1 MVVFSA
7 IIMAADHRTSMLHG
21 VRSFLNLLI
30 YPLQTIASIPVD
42 AGLWLNGRISSH
54 QSLVDKNELYRT
66 ENLLLKAQLQKF
78 TSLQAENIRLRSLL
92 KSSRKL
98 SDQMLIAETIAVDL
112 DPYKRQIVINKGIRQ
127 GIYAGQPILDAY
139 GIMGQVIQPGSV
151 SSTAILITDPS
162 HAIPVQ
168 VNRNGLR
175 TVLYGIGSAN
185 FLEIPNLPNNA
196 DIEIDDLLI
205 TSGLGAR
212 FPEGYPVA
220 VVRKIERDPGQPFAK
235 IIAESAAHLEQSRV
249 VLLVMRQ
256 EHKPQ
261 LLSDHTGDEKYDLEE
276 NSLEDKS
283 LKDKSPAKKVT
294 GQKTLSSEANN
305 E

>member
-7 IIMAADHRTSMLHG
+7 IIMAADHRTSMLHS
-21 VRSFLNLLI
+21 VRNFLNLLI

-42 AGLWLNGRISSH
+42 TGLWLDDRLSSH
-54 QSLVDKNELYRT
+54 QSLVDKNEQYRT

-112 DPYKRQIVINKGIRQ
+112 DPYKRQIVINKGTSQ
-127 GIYAGQPILDAY
+127 GLYAGQPILDAN
-139 GIMGQVIQPGSV
+139 GIMGQVIQPGAA

-196 DIEIDDLLI
+196 DIESGDLLI
-205 TSGLGAR
+205 TSGLGDR

-220 VVRKIERDPGQPFAK
+220 TVTQIERDPGQPFAK
-235 IIAESAAHLEQSRV
+235 IIAEPAAHLEQSRE
-249 VLLVMRQ
+249 VLLVM
-256 EHKPQ
+256 
-261 LLSDHTGDEKYDLEE
+261 
-276 NSLEDKS
+276 
-283 LKDKSPAKKVT
+283 
-294 GQKTLSSEANN
+294 GQKPAPQPSSKSTDN
-305 E
+305 EKQQPDTSNPVEDINRKQPPAAGDLNE

>member
-1 MVVFSA
+1 MLSGIRSLFS
-7 IIMAADHRTSMLHG
+7 L
-21 VRSFLNLLI
+21 VI
-30 YPLQTIASIPVD
+30 YPLQNIASIPTNT
-42 AGLWLNGRISSH
+42 GLWLDEQLNSH
-54 QSLVDKNELYRT
+54 QSLIVENEDYRT

-112 DPYKRQIVINKGIRQ
+112 DPYKRQIVINKGQ
-127 GIYAGQPILDAY
+127 FSNIYSGQPILDAY
-139 GIMGQVIQPGSV
+139 GIMGQIIHPGIA

-175 TVLYGIGSAN
+175 TVLYGTGAAN
-185 FLEIPNLPNNA
+185 YLEVQNLPNNA
-196 DIEIDDLLI
+196 DIEVGDLLI
-205 TSGLGAR
+205 TSGLGGR

-220 VVRKIERDPGQPFAK
+220 RVINIKRDPGQPFAQ
-235 IIAESAAHLEQSRV
+235 ITAEAAAHLEQSRE
-249 VLLVMRQ
+249 VLLVMAQ
-256 EHKPQ
+256 EYAPQ
-261 LLSDHTGDEKYDLEE
+261 LLSEQ
-276 NSLEDKS
+276 
-283 LKDKSPAKKVT
+283 KDQAA
-294 GQKTLSSEANN
+294 EADTQGAAH

>member
-42 AGLWLNGRISSH
+42 TGLWLEDRFSSH
-54 QSLVDKNELYRT
+54 QSLVDIKEQYRT

-112 DPYKRQIVINKGIRQ
+112 DPYKRQIVINKGAAQ
-127 GIYAGQPILDAY
+127 GIYTGQPILDAY
-139 GIMGQVIQPGSV
+139 GIMGQVIQPGAI

-175 TVLYGIGSAN
+175 TVLYGTGSAN

-196 DIEIDDLLI
+196 DIETGDLLI
-205 TSGLGAR
+205 TSGLGGR
-212 FPEGYPVA
+212 FPEGYPTA
-220 VVRKIERDPGQPFAK
+220 TVRKIERDPGQPFAK
-235 IIAESAAHLEQSRV
+235 IIAEPAAHLEQSREI
-249 VLLVMRQ
+249 LLVMGQ

-261 LLSDHTGDEKYDLEE
+261 LISKQTEDEKPNPQE
-276 NSLEDKS
+276 
-283 LKDKSPAKKVT
+283 KDPAEHQQAEKVIRE
-294 GQKTLSSEANN
+294 QPSSEASN